1 MTLFWSPPE
10 IQINKLHLQV
20 AILSTDLN
28 AAERNWT
35 GTTKR
40 NGMKPAYPDDLYHII
55 IIVVIIIVVM
65 TIVIIIIIVIII
77 VILLLLYYY
86 CCYYIILIYT

>member
-28 AAERNWT
+28 AVERNGT

-40 NGMKPAYPDDLYHII
+40 NGMEPAYPDDLYHII
-55 IIVVIIIVVM
+55 IIIIIIM
-65 TIVIIIIIVIII
+65 IVIIAIIVIILAI
-77 VILLLLYYY
+77 LSISVVIIK
-86 CCYYIILIYT
+86 YIYI

>member
-40 NGMKPAYPDDLYHII
+40 NGMKPAYPDDLYQII
-55 IIVVIIIVVM
+55 IIVVIIIVM

>member
-55 IIVVIIIVVM
+55 IVVIIIVVM